1 MKNYKYTALM
11 LNGKKSRG
19 TITAN
24 DFNDARRKLK
34 EKKIRVLELKEHK
47 ESSLFAN
54 RKSSKKKLKSDTIS
68 HFCRQY
74 GIIISSGINSITGLE
89 SLARRSGNKILSEEI
104 MRLVNDIKSG
114 STLADSMLD
123 DKSKFPKL
131 LSAMVATGEATGTLE
146 EVLKSMATFYEREHR
161 ITQKIKNASTYPV
174 IVGIVSFAML
184 FIFTSFIMPQM
195 MESIVDV
202 GATMP
207 PLSKFIMNIGMFM
220 KTYWYIVLLVILIGI
235 LFIKK
240 YINTSVGRYN
250 KDVLVTKIPLL
261 NKGINAIVSM
271 RFSKA
276 LYLFVS
282 TGFPLLQGL
291 DYIKESLNNSIAE
304 KAVQEA
310 KEGVIRGETIADNLE
325 KSRYFDPVLIQM
337 LSIGEQT
344 GQLENIS
351 NQMSEFYE
359 HESEIYLNRMVS
371 MIEPIMIVMVGIMV
385 AFLVIG
391 VFLPMLSIYD
401 AI

>member
-1 MKNYKYTALM
+1 MKNYKYIALM
-11 LNGKKSRG
+11 LNGKKVKGVIS
-19 TITAN
+19 AN
-24 DFNDARRKLK
+24 DFNDARQKLR
-34 EKKIRVLELKEHK
+34 EKKLRVLELKEHT
-47 ESSLFAN
+47 EGTLFKK
-54 RKSSKKKLKSDTIS
+54 RESKKKIKSDTIS

-74 GIIISSGINSITGLE
+74 GIIIASGINSITGLE
-89 SLARRSGNKILSEEI
+89 SLAQRSGNKVLSEEI
-104 MRLVNDIKSG
+104 NRIVGDLKAG
-114 STLADSMLD
+114 ATLADSMLD

-146 EVLKSMATFYEREHR
+146 EVLKSMGSFYEREHR
-161 ITQKIKNASTYPV
+161 INQKIKNASTYPI
-174 IVGIVSFAML
+174 IVGIVSFLML
-184 FIFTSFIMPQM
+184 FIFTSFIMPSM
-195 MESIVDV
+195 MESIIEV
-202 GATMP
+202 GAEMP
-207 PLSKFIMNIGMFM
+207 PISQMIMKIGEFM
-220 KTYWYIVLLVILIGI
+220 KNYWYLVLLGIIGLG
-235 LFIKK
+235 LFIKQ
-240 YINTSVGRYN
+240 YIKTPIGRYN
-250 KDVLVTKIPLL
+250 KDVLVNKIPLL

-304 KAVQEA
+304 KAVQKA
-310 KEGVIRGETIADNLE
+310 KEGIIRGETLAENLDE
-325 KSRYFDPVLIQM
+325 AKYFDPVLIQM

-359 HESEIYLNRMVS
+359 HEADIYLNRMVS
-371 MIEPIMIVMVGIMV
+371 MIEPIMIILVGIMV

>member
-1 MKNYKYTALM
+1 MKNYKYSALM
-11 LNGKKSRG
+11 LNGKKVKGVIS
-19 TITAN
+19 AN
-24 DFNDARRKLK
+24 DFNDARQKLR
-34 EKKIRVLELKEHK
+34 EKKLRVLELKEHT
-47 ESSLFAN
+47 EGTLFKK
-54 RKSSKKKLKSDTIS
+54 RESKKKIKSDTIS

-74 GIIISSGINSITGLE
+74 GIIIASGINSITGLE
-89 SLARRSGNKILSEEI
+89 SLAQRSGNKVLSEEI
-104 MRLVNDIKSG
+104 NRIVGDLKAG
-114 STLADSMLD
+114 ATLADSMLD

-146 EVLKSMATFYEREHR
+146 EVLKSMGSFYEREHR
-161 ITQKIKNASTYPV
+161 INQKIKNASTYPI
-174 IVGIVSFAML
+174 IVGIVSFLML
-184 FIFTSFIMPQM
+184 FIFTSFIMPSM
-195 MESIVDV
+195 MESIIEV
-202 GATMP
+202 GAEMP
-207 PLSKFIMNIGMFM
+207 PISQMIMKIGEFM
-220 KTYWYIVLLVILIGI
+220 KNYWYLVLLGIIGLG
-235 LFIKK
+235 LFIKQ
-240 YINTSVGRYN
+240 YIKTPIGRYN
-250 KDVLVTKIPLL
+250 KDVLVNKIPLL

-304 KAVQEA
+304 KAVQKA
-310 KEGVIRGETIADNLE
+310 KEGIIRGETLAENLDE
-325 KSRYFDPVLIQM
+325 AKYFDPVLIQM

-359 HESEIYLNRMVS
+359 HEADIYLNRMVS
-371 MIEPIMIVMVGIMV
+371 MIEPIMIVLVGIMV

>member
-1 MKNYKYTALM
+1 MKNYKYSALM
-11 LNGKKSRG
+11 LNGKKIKGVIS
-19 TITAN
+19 AN
-24 DFNDARRKLK
+24 DFNDARQKLR
-34 EKKIRVLELKEHK
+34 EKKLRVLELKEHT
-47 ESSLFAN
+47 EGTLFKK
-54 RKSSKKKLKSDTIS
+54 RESKKKIKSDTIS

-74 GIIISSGINSITGLE
+74 GIIIASGINSITGLE
-89 SLARRSGNKILSEEI
+89 SLAQRSGNKVLSEEI
-104 MRLVNDIKSG
+104 NRIVGDLKAG
-114 STLADSMLD
+114 ATLADSMLD

-146 EVLKSMATFYEREHR
+146 EVLKSMGSFYEREHR
-161 ITQKIKNASTYPV
+161 INQKIKNASTYPI
-174 IVGIVSFAML
+174 IVGIVSFLML
-184 FIFTSFIMPQM
+184 FIFTSFIMPSM
-195 MESIVDV
+195 MESIIEV
-202 GATMP
+202 GAEMP
-207 PLSKFIMNIGMFM
+207 PISQMIMKIGEFM
-220 KTYWYIVLLVILIGI
+220 KNYWYLVLLGIIGLG
-235 LFIKK
+235 LFIRR
-240 YINTSVGRYN
+240 YIKTPIGRYN
-250 KDVLVTKIPLL
+250 KDVLVNKIPLL

-304 KAVQEA
+304 KAVQKA
-310 KEGVIRGETIADNLE
+310 KEGIIRGETLAENLDE
-325 KSRYFDPVLIQM
+325 AKYFDPVLIQM

-359 HESEIYLNRMVS
+359 HEADIYLNRMVS
-371 MIEPIMIVMVGIMV
+371 MIEPIMIVLVGIMV

>member
-1 MKNYKYTALM
+1 MKNYKYSALM
-11 LNGKKSRG
+11 LNGKKIKG
-19 TITAN
+19 VIAAN
-24 DFNDARRKLK
+24 DFNDARKRLR
-34 EKKIRVLELKEHK
+34 EKKVRVLELKEHTDGN
-47 ESSLFAN
+47 LFAK
-54 RKSSKKKLKSDTIS
+54 RDSKKKLKADTIS

-89 SLARRSGNKILSEEI
+89 SLAKKSGNKILSQEI
-104 MRLVNDIKSG
+104 TRIVNDIKSG
-114 STLADSMLD
+114 ATLSDSMLD
-123 DKSKFPKL
+123 EKSKFPKL

-146 EVLKSMATFYEREHR
+146 EVLKSMASFYEREHR
-161 ITQKIKNASTYPV
+161 ITQKIKNASTYPI
-174 IVGIVSFAML
+174 IVGIVSFIML
-184 FIFTSFIMPQM
+184 FVFTSFIMPNM
-195 MESIVDV
+195 MESILEV
-202 GATMP
+202 GAQMP
-207 PLSKFIMNIGMFM
+207 PISQMIMNIGMFM
-220 KTYWYIVLLVILIGI
+220 KNYWYLVLLVIIGLII
-235 LFIKK
+235 LIKQ
-240 YINTSVGRYN
+240 YIKTPVGRHN
-250 KDVLVTKIPLL
+250 KDVLINKIPLL

-291 DYIKESLNNSIAE
+291 DYIRESLNNSIAE
-304 KAVQEA
+304 KAVQKA
-310 KEGVIRGETIADNLE
+310 KEGIIRGETLADNLDQ
-325 KSRYFDPVLIQM
+325 SRYFDPILIQM

-359 HESEIYLNRMVS
+359 HEADIYLNRMVS
-371 MIEPIMIVMVGIMV
+371 MIEPIMIVLVGIMV

>member
-1 MKNYKYTALM
+1 MKNYKYIALM
-11 LNGKKSRG
+11 LNGKKVKGVIS
-19 TITAN
+19 AN
-24 DFNDARRKLK
+24 DFNDARQKLR
-34 EKKIRVLELKEHK
+34 EKKLRVLELKEHT
-47 ESSLFAN
+47 EGTLFKK
-54 RKSSKKKLKSDTIS
+54 RESKKKIKSDTIS

-74 GIIISSGINSITGLE
+74 GIIIASGINSITGLE
-89 SLARRSGNKILSEEI
+89 SLAQRSGNKVLSEEI
-104 MRLVNDIKSG
+104 NRIVGDLKAG
-114 STLADSMLD
+114 ATLADSMLD

-146 EVLKSMATFYEREHR
+146 EVLKSMGSFYEREHR
-161 ITQKIKNASTYPV
+161 INQKIKNASTYPI
-174 IVGIVSFAML
+174 IVGIVSFLML
-184 FIFTSFIMPQM
+184 FIFTSFIMPSM
-195 MESIVDV
+195 MESIIEV
-202 GATMP
+202 GAEMP
-207 PLSKFIMNIGMFM
+207 PISQMIMKIGEFM
-220 KTYWYIVLLVILIGI
+220 KNYWYLVLLGIIGLG
-235 LFIKK
+235 LFIKQ
-240 YINTSVGRYN
+240 YIKTPIGRYN
-250 KDVLVTKIPLL
+250 KDVLVNKIPLL

-304 KAVQEA
+304 KAVQKA
-310 KEGVIRGETIADNLE
+310 KEGIIRGETLAENLDE
-325 KSRYFDPVLIQM
+325 AKYFDPVLIQM

-359 HESEIYLNRMVS
+359 QEADIYLNRMVS
-371 MIEPIMIVMVGIMV
+371 MIEPIMIVLVGIMA

>member
-1 MKNYKYTALM
+1 MKSYKYSALM
-11 LNGKKSRG
+11 LNGKKIKG
-19 TITAN
+19 VITAN
-24 DFNDARRKLK
+24 DFNDARKQLR
-34 EKKIRVLELKEHK
+34 EKKVRVLELKEHR
-47 ESSLFAN
+47 ERNLFT
-54 RKSSKKKLKSDTIS
+54 KKDSKKRLKADTIS

-89 SLARRSGNKILSEEI
+89 SLAQRSGNKVLSQEI
-104 MRLVNDIKSG
+104 TRIVNDIKSG
-114 STLADSMLD
+114 STLSDSMLD
-123 DKSKFPKL
+123 EKSKFPKL

-146 EVLKSMATFYEREHR
+146 EVLKSMASFYEREHR
-161 ITQKIKNASTYPV
+161 ITQKIKNASMYPI
-174 IVGIVSFAML
+174 IVGIVSFIML
-184 FIFTSFIMPQM
+184 FVFTSFIMPNM
-195 MESIVDV
+195 MESILEV
-202 GATMP
+202 GAEMP
-207 PLSKFIMNIGMFM
+207 PISKMIMNIGMFM
-220 KTYWYIVLLVILIGI
+220 KNYWYLVLLVIIGLA
-235 LFIKK
+235 LFIKQ
-240 YINTSVGRYN
+240 YIKTPVGRHN
-250 KDVLVTKIPLL
+250 KDILINKIPLL

-291 DYIKESLNNSIAE
+291 DYIRESLNNSIAE
-304 KAVQEA
+304 KAVQKA
-310 KEGVIRGETIADNLE
+310 KEGIIRGETLADNLDE
-325 KSRYFDPVLIQM
+325 SKYFDPILIQM

-359 HESEIYLNRMVS
+359 HEADIYLNRMVS
-371 MIEPIMIVMVGIMV
+371 MIEPIMIVLVGIMV

>member
-1 MKNYKYTALM
+1 MKNYKYIALM
-11 LNGKKSRG
+11 LNGKKIKG
-19 TITAN
+19 VINAN
-24 DFNDARRKLK
+24 DFNDARQKLR
-34 EKKIRVLELKEHK
+34 EKKLRVLELKEHT
-47 ESSLFAN
+47 EGTLFKK
-54 RKSSKKKLKSDTIS
+54 RESKKKIKADTIS

-74 GIIISSGINSITGLE
+74 GIIIASGINSITGLE
-89 SLARRSGNKILSEEI
+89 SLAQRSGNKVLSEEI
-104 MRLVNDIKSG
+104 NRIVGDLKAG
-114 STLADSMLD
+114 ATLADSMLD

-146 EVLKSMATFYEREHR
+146 EVLKSMGSFYEREHR
-161 ITQKIKNASTYPV
+161 INQKIKNASTYPI
-174 IVGIVSFAML
+174 IVGIVSFLML
-184 FIFTSFIMPQM
+184 FIFTSFIMPSM
-195 MESIVDV
+195 MESIIEV
-202 GATMP
+202 GAEMP
-207 PLSKFIMNIGMFM
+207 PISQMIMKIGEFM
-220 KTYWYIVLLVILIGI
+220 KNYWYLVLLGIIGLG
-235 LFIKK
+235 LFIKQ
-240 YINTSVGRYN
+240 YIKTPIGRYN
-250 KDVLVTKIPLL
+250 KDVLVNKIPLL

-304 KAVQEA
+304 KAVQKA
-310 KEGVIRGETIADNLE
+310 KEGIIRGETLAENLDE
-325 KSRYFDPVLIQM
+325 AKYFDPVLIQM

-359 HESEIYLNRMVS
+359 HEADIYLNRMVS
-371 MIEPIMIVMVGIMV
+371 MIEPIMIVLVGIMA

>member
-1 MKNYKYTALM
+1 MKNYKYSALM
-11 LNGKKSRG
+11 LNGKKVKGVIS
-19 TITAN
+19 AN
-24 DFNDARRKLK
+24 DFNDARQKLR
-34 EKKIRVLELKEHK
+34 EKKLRVLELKEHT
-47 ESSLFAN
+47 EGTLFKK
-54 RKSSKKKLKSDTIS
+54 RESKKKIKSDTIS

-74 GIIISSGINSITGLE
+74 GIIIASGINSITGLE
-89 SLARRSGNKILSEEI
+89 SLAQRSGNKVLSEEI
-104 MRLVNDIKSG
+104 NRIVSDLKAG
-114 STLADSMLD
+114 ATLADSMLD

-146 EVLKSMATFYEREHR
+146 EVLKSMGSFYEREHR
-161 ITQKIKNASTYPV
+161 INQKIKNASTYPI
-174 IVGIVSFAML
+174 IVGIVSFLML
-184 FIFTSFIMPQM
+184 FIFTSFIMPSM
-195 MESIVDV
+195 MESIIEV
-202 GATMP
+202 GAEMP
-207 PLSKFIMNIGMFM
+207 PISQMIMKIGEFM
-220 KTYWYIVLLVILIGI
+220 KNYWYLVLLGIIGLG
-235 LFIKK
+235 LFIRR
-240 YINTSVGRYN
+240 YIKTPIGRHN
-250 KDVLVTKIPLL
+250 KDVLVNKIPLL

-304 KAVQEA
+304 KAVQKA
-310 KEGVIRGETIADNLE
+310 KEGIIRGETLAENLDE
-325 KSRYFDPVLIQM
+325 AKYFDPVLIQM

-359 HESEIYLNRMVS
+359 HEADIYLNRMVS
-371 MIEPIMIVMVGIMV
+371 MIEPIMIILVGIMA

>member
-1 MKNYKYTALM
+1 MKSYKYSALM
-11 LNGKKSRG
+11 LNGKKIKG
-19 TITAN
+19 VITAN
-24 DFNDARRKLK
+24 DFNDARKQLR
-34 EKKIRVLELKEHK
+34 EKKVRVLELKEHT
-47 ESSLFAN
+47 ERNLFT
-54 RKSSKKKLKSDTIS
+54 KKDSKKRLKADTIS

-89 SLARRSGNKILSEEI
+89 SLAQRSGNKVLSQEI
-104 MRLVNDIKSG
+104 TRIVNDIKSG
-114 STLADSMLD
+114 STLSDSMLD
-123 DKSKFPKL
+123 EKSKFPKL

-146 EVLKSMATFYEREHR
+146 EVLKSMASFYEREHR
-161 ITQKIKNASTYPV
+161 ITQKIKNASMYPI
-174 IVGIVSFAML
+174 IVGIVSFIML
-184 FIFTSFIMPQM
+184 FVFTSFIMPNM
-195 MESIVDV
+195 MQSILEV
-202 GATMP
+202 GAEMP
-207 PLSKFIMNIGMFM
+207 PISKMIMNRGMFM
-220 KTYWYIVLLVILIGI
+220 KNYWYLVLLVIIGLV
-235 LFIKK
+235 LFIKQ
-240 YINTSVGRYN
+240 YIKTPVGRHN
-250 KDVLVTKIPLL
+250 KDILINKIPLL

-291 DYIKESLNNSIAE
+291 DYIRESLNNSIAE
-304 KAVQEA
+304 KAVQKA
-310 KEGVIRGETIADNLE
+310 KEGIIRGETLADNLE
-325 KSRYFDPVLIQM
+325 ESKYFDPILIQM

-359 HESEIYLNRMVS
+359 HEADIYLNRMVS
-371 MIEPIMIVMVGIMV
+371 MIEPIMIVLVGIMV

>member
-1 MKNYKYTALM
+1 MKNYKYSALM
-11 LNGKKSRG
+11 LNGKKIKG
-19 TITAN
+19 VINAN
-24 DFNDARRKLK
+24 DFNDARQKLR
-34 EKKIRVLELKEHK
+34 EKKLRVLELKEHT
-47 ESSLFAN
+47 EGTLFKK
-54 RKSSKKKLKSDTIS
+54 RESKKKIKSDTIS

-74 GIIISSGINSITGLE
+74 GIIIASGINSITGLE
-89 SLARRSGNKILSEEI
+89 SLAQRSGNKVLSEEI
-104 MRLVNDIKSG
+104 NRIVSDLKAG
-114 STLADSMLD
+114 ATLADSMLD

-146 EVLKSMATFYEREHR
+146 EVLKSMGSFYEREHR
-161 ITQKIKNASTYPV
+161 INQKIRNASTYP
-174 IVGIVSFAML
+174 IIIGIVSFLML
-184 FIFTSFIMPQM
+184 FIFTSFIMPNM
-195 MESIVDV
+195 MESIIEV
-202 GATMP
+202 GAEMP
-207 PLSKFIMNIGMFM
+207 PISQMIMKIGEFM
-220 KTYWYIVLLVILIGI
+220 KNYWYLVLLGIIGLG
-235 LFIKK
+235 LFIKQ
-240 YINTSVGRYN
+240 YIKTPIGRYN
-250 KDVLVTKIPLL
+250 KDVLVNKIPLL

-304 KAVQEA
+304 KAVQKA
-310 KEGVIRGETIADNLE
+310 KEGIIRGETLAENLDE
-325 KSRYFDPVLIQM
+325 AKYFDPVLIQM

-359 HESEIYLNRMVS
+359 HEADIYLNRMVS
-371 MIEPIMIVMVGIMV
+371 MIEPIMIILVGIIA

>member
-1 MKNYKYTALM
+1 MKSYKYSALM
-11 LNGKKSRG
+11 LNGKKIKG
-19 TITAN
+19 VITAN
-24 DFNDARRKLK
+24 DFNDARKQLR
-34 EKKIRVLELKEHK
+34 EKKVRVLELKEHT
-47 ESSLFAN
+47 ERNLFT
-54 RKSSKKKLKSDTIS
+54 KKDSKKRLKADTIS

-89 SLARRSGNKILSEEI
+89 SLAQRSGNKVLSQEI
-104 MRLVNDIKSG
+104 TRIVNDIKSG
-114 STLADSMLD
+114 STLSDSMLD
-123 DKSKFPKL
+123 EKSKFPKL

-146 EVLKSMATFYEREHR
+146 EVLKSMASFYEREHR
-161 ITQKIKNASTYPV
+161 ITQKIKNASMYPI
-174 IVGIVSFAML
+174 IVGIVSFIML
-184 FIFTSFIMPQM
+184 FVFTSFIMPNM
-195 MESIVDV
+195 MQSILEV
-202 GATMP
+202 GAEMP
-207 PLSKFIMNIGMFM
+207 PISKMIMNIGMFM
-220 KTYWYIVLLVILIGI
+220 KNYWYLVLLVIIGLV
-235 LFIKK
+235 LFIKQ
-240 YINTSVGRYN
+240 YIKTPVGRHN
-250 KDVLVTKIPLL
+250 KDILINKIPLL

-291 DYIKESLNNSIAE
+291 DYIRESLNNSIAE
-304 KAVQEA
+304 KAVQKA
-310 KEGVIRGETIADNLE
+310 KEGIIRGETLADNLE
-325 KSRYFDPVLIQM
+325 ESKYFDPILIQM

-359 HESEIYLNRMVS
+359 NEADIYLNRMVS
-371 MIEPIMIVMVGIMV
+371 MIEPIMRVLVGIMV

>member
-1 MKNYKYTALM
+1 MKNYKYSALM
-11 LNGKKSRG
+11 LTCKKVKG
-19 TITAN
+19 VIIAN
-24 DFNDARRKLK
+24 DFKDARQKLR
-34 EKKIRVLELKEHK
+34 EKKLRVLELKEHT
-47 ESSLFAN
+47 EGTLFKK
-54 RKSSKKKLKSDTIS
+54 RESKKKIKSDTIS

-74 GIIISSGINSITGLE
+74 GIIIASGINSITGLE
-89 SLARRSGNKILSEEI
+89 SLAQRSGNKVLSEEI
-104 MRLVNDIKSG
+104 NRIVGDLKAG
-114 STLADSMLD
+114 ATLADSMLD

-146 EVLKSMATFYEREHR
+146 EVLKSMGSFYEREHR
-161 ITQKIKNASTYPV
+161 INQKIKNASTYPI
-174 IVGIVSFAML
+174 IVGIVSFLML
-184 FIFTSFIMPQM
+184 FIFTSFIMPSM
-195 MESIVDV
+195 MESIIEV
-202 GATMP
+202 GAEMP
-207 PLSKFIMNIGMFM
+207 PISQMIMKIGEFM
-220 KTYWYIVLLVILIGI
+220 KNYWYLVLLGIIGLG
-235 LFIKK
+235 LFIKQ
-240 YINTSVGRYN
+240 YIKTPIGRYN
-250 KDVLVTKIPLL
+250 KDVLVNKIPLL

-304 KAVQEA
+304 KAVQKA
-310 KEGVIRGETIADNLE
+310 KEGIIRGETLAENLDE
-325 KSRYFDPVLIQM
+325 AKYFDPVLIQM

-359 HESEIYLNRMVS
+359 HEADIYLNRMVS
-371 MIEPIMIVMVGIMV
+371 MIEPIMIILVGIIA

>member
-1 MKNYKYTALM
+1 MKNYKYSALM
-11 LNGKKSRG
+11 LNGKKIKG
-19 TITAN
+19 VIAAN
-24 DFNDARRKLK
+24 DFNDARKRLR
-34 EKKIRVLELKEHK
+34 EKKVRVLELKEHT
-47 ESSLFAN
+47 EGNLFAK
-54 RKSSKKKLKSDTIS
+54 RDSKKKLKADTIS

-89 SLARRSGNKILSEEI
+89 SLAKKSGNKILSQEI
-104 MRLVNDIKSG
+104 TRIVNDIKSG
-114 STLADSMLD
+114 ATLSDSMLD
-123 DKSKFPKL
+123 EKSKFPKL

-146 EVLKSMATFYEREHR
+146 EVLKSMASFYEREHR
-161 ITQKIKNASTYPV
+161 ITQKIKNASTYPI
-174 IVGIVSFAML
+174 IVGIVSFIML
-184 FIFTSFIMPQM
+184 FVFTSFIMPNM
-195 MESIVDV
+195 MESILEV
-202 GATMP
+202 GAQMP
-207 PLSKFIMNIGMFM
+207 PISQMIMNIGMFM
-220 KTYWYIVLLVILIGI
+220 KNYWYLVLLAIIGMT
-235 LFIKK
+235 LFIKQ
-240 YINTSVGRYN
+240 YIKTPIGRHN
-250 KDVLVTKIPLL
+250 KDILINKIPLL

-291 DYIKESLNNSIAE
+291 DYIRESLNNSIAE
-304 KAVQEA
+304 KSVQKA
-310 KEGVIRGETIADNLE
+310 KEGIIRGETLADNLE
-325 KSRYFDPVLIQM
+325 QSRYFDPILIQM

-359 HESEIYLNRMVS
+359 HEADIYLNRMVS
-371 MIEPIMIVMVGIMV
+371 MIEPIMIVLVGIMV

>member
-1 MKNYKYTALM
+1 MKNYKYSALM
-11 LNGKKSRG
+11 LNGKKVKGVIS
-19 TITAN
+19 AN
-24 DFNDARRKLK
+24 DFNDARQKLR
-34 EKKIRVLELKEHK
+34 EKKLRVLELKEHT
-47 ESSLFAN
+47 EATLFKK
-54 RKSSKKKLKSDTIS
+54 RESKKKIKSDTIS

-74 GIIISSGINSITGLE
+74 GIIIASGINSITGLE
-89 SLARRSGNKILSEEI
+89 SLAQRSGNKVLSEEI
-104 MRLVNDIKSG
+104 NRIVSDLKAG
-114 STLADSMLD
+114 ATLADSMLD

-146 EVLKSMATFYEREHR
+146 EVLKSMGSFYEREHR
-161 ITQKIKNASTYPV
+161 INQKIKNASTYPI
-174 IVGIVSFAML
+174 IVGIVSFLML
-184 FIFTSFIMPQM
+184 FIFTSFIMPSM
-195 MESIVDV
+195 MESIIEV
-202 GATMP
+202 GAEMP
-207 PLSKFIMNIGMFM
+207 PISQMIMKIGEFM
-220 KTYWYIVLLVILIGI
+220 KNYWYLVLLGIIVLG
-235 LFIKK
+235 LFIRR
-240 YINTSVGRYN
+240 YIKTPIGRYN
-250 KDVLVTKIPLL
+250 KDVLVNKIPLL

-291 DYIKESLNNSIAE
+291 DYIRESLNNSIAE
-304 KAVQEA
+304 KAVQKA
-310 KEGVIRGETIADNLE
+310 KEGIIRGETLAENLDE
-325 KSRYFDPVLIQM
+325 AKYFDPVLIQM

-359 HESEIYLNRMVS
+359 HEADIYLNRMVS
-371 MIEPIMIVMVGIMV
+371 MIEPIMIVLVGIMV

>member
-1 MKNYKYTALM
+1 MKNYKYSALM
-11 LNGKKSRG
+11 LNGKKIKG
-19 TITAN
+19 VIAAN
-24 DFNDARRKLK
+24 DFNDARKRLR
-34 EKKIRVLELKEHK
+34 EKKVRVLELKEHTDGN
-47 ESSLFAN
+47 LFAK
-54 RKSSKKKLKSDTIS
+54 RDSKKKLKADTIS

-89 SLARRSGNKILSEEI
+89 SLAKKSGNKILSQEI
-104 MRLVNDIKSG
+104 TRIVNDIKSG
-114 STLADSMLD
+114 ATLSDSMLD
-123 DKSKFPKL
+123 EKSKFPKL

-146 EVLKSMATFYEREHR
+146 EVLKSMASFYEREHR
-161 ITQKIKNASTYPV
+161 ITQKIKNASTYPI
-174 IVGIVSFAML
+174 IVGIVSFIML
-184 FIFTSFIMPQM
+184 FIFTSFIMPNM
-195 MESIVDV
+195 MESILEV
-202 GATMP
+202 GAQMP
-207 PLSKFIMNIGMFM
+207 PISQMIMNIGMFM
-220 KTYWYIVLLVILIGI
+220 KNYWYLVLLVIIGLA
-235 LFIKK
+235 LFIKQ
-240 YINTSVGRYN
+240 YIKTPVGRHN
-250 KDVLVTKIPLL
+250 KDVLINKIPLL

-291 DYIKESLNNSIAE
+291 DYIRESLNNSIAE
-304 KAVQEA
+304 KSVQKA
-310 KEGVIRGETIADNLE
+310 KEGIIRGETLADNLE
-325 KSRYFDPVLIQM
+325 QSRYFDPILIQM

-359 HESEIYLNRMVS
+359 HEADIYLNRMVS
-371 MIEPIMIVMVGIMV
+371 MIEPIMIVLVGIMV

>member
-1 MKNYKYTALM
+1 MKNYKYSALM
-11 LNGKKSRG
+11 LNGKKIKG
-19 TITAN
+19 VIAAN
-24 DFNDARRKLK
+24 DFNDARKRLR
-34 EKKIRVLELKEHK
+34 EKKVRVLELKEHT
-47 ESSLFAN
+47 EGNLFAK
-54 RKSSKKKLKSDTIS
+54 RDSKKKLKADTIS

-89 SLARRSGNKILSEEI
+89 SLAKKSGNKILSQEI
-104 MRLVNDIKSG
+104 TRIVNDIKSG
-114 STLADSMLD
+114 ATLSDSMLD
-123 DKSKFPKL
+123 EKSKFPKL

-146 EVLKSMATFYEREHR
+146 EVLKSMASFYEREHR
-161 ITQKIKNASTYPV
+161 ITQKIKNASTYPI
-174 IVGIVSFAML
+174 IVGIVSFIML
-184 FIFTSFIMPQM
+184 FVFTSFIMPNM
-195 MESIVDV
+195 MESILEV
-202 GATMP
+202 GAQMP
-207 PLSKFIMNIGMFM
+207 PISQMIMNIGMFM
-220 KTYWYIVLLVILIGI
+220 KNYWYLVLLIIIGLA
-235 LFIKK
+235 LFIKQ
-240 YINTSVGRYN
+240 YIKTPVGRHN
-250 KDVLVTKIPLL
+250 KDVLINKIPLL

-291 DYIKESLNNSIAE
+291 DYIRESLNNSIAE
-304 KAVQEA
+304 KAVQKA
-310 KEGVIRGETIADNLE
+310 KEGIIRGETLADNLE
-325 KSRYFDPVLIQM
+325 QSRYFDPILIQM

-359 HESEIYLNRMVS
+359 HEADIYLNRMVS
-371 MIEPIMIVMVGIMV
+371 MIEPIMIVLVGIMV

>member
-1 MKNYKYTALM
+1 MKNYKYSALM
-11 LNGKKSRG
+11 LNGKKVKGVIS
-19 TITAN
+19 AN
-24 DFNDARRKLK
+24 DFNDARQKLR
-34 EKKIRVLELKEHK
+34 EKKLRVLELKEHT
-47 ESSLFAN
+47 EGTLFKK
-54 RKSSKKKLKSDTIS
+54 RESKKKIKSDTIS

-74 GIIISSGINSITGLE
+74 GIIIASGINSILE
-89 SLARRSGNKILSEEI
+89 SLAQRSGNKVLSEEI
-104 MRLVNDIKSG
+104 NRIVSDLKAG
-114 STLADSMLD
+114 ATLADSMLD

-146 EVLKSMATFYEREHR
+146 EVLKSMGSFYEREHR
-161 ITQKIKNASTYPV
+161 INQKIRNASTYP
-174 IVGIVSFAML
+174 IIIGIVSFLML
-184 FIFTSFIMPQM
+184 FIFTSFIMPNM
-195 MESIVDV
+195 MESIIEI
-202 GATMP
+202 GAEMP
-207 PLSKFIMNIGMFM
+207 PISKMIMKIGEFM
-220 KTYWYIVLLVILIGI
+220 KSYWYLVLLCIIALG
-235 LFIKK
+235 LFIRR
-240 YINTSVGRYN
+240 YIKTPIGRYN
-250 KDVLVTKIPLL
+250 KDVLVNKIPLL

-304 KAVQEA
+304 KAVQKA
-310 KEGVIRGETIADNLE
+310 KEGIIRGETLAENLDE
-325 KSRYFDPVLIQM
+325 AKYFDPVLIQM

-359 HESEIYLNRMVS
+359 HEADIYLNRMVS
-371 MIEPIMIVMVGIMV
+371 MIEPIMIILVGIMA

>member
-1 MKNYKYTALM
+1 MKSYKYSGLM
-11 LNGKKSRG
+11 LNGKKIKG
-19 TITAN
+19 VITAN
-24 DFNDARRKLK
+24 DFNDARKQLR
-34 EKKIRVLELKEHK
+34 EKNVRVLELKEHT
-47 ESSLFAN
+47 EINLFT
-54 RKSSKKKLKSDTIS
+54 KKDSKKRLKADTIS

-89 SLARRSGNKILSEEI
+89 SLAQRSGNKVLSQEI
-104 MRLVNDIKSG
+104 TRIVNDIKSG
-114 STLADSMLD
+114 STLSDSMLD
-123 DKSKFPKL
+123 EKSKFPKL

-146 EVLKSMATFYEREHR
+146 EVLKSMASFYEREHR
-161 ITQKIKNASTYPV
+161 ITQKIKNASMYPI
-174 IVGIVSFAML
+174 IVGIVSFIML
-184 FIFTSFIMPQM
+184 FIFTSFIMPNM
-195 MESIVDV
+195 MESILEV
-202 GATMP
+202 GAEMP
-207 PLSKFIMNIGMFM
+207 PISKMIMNIGMFM
-220 KTYWYIVLLVILIGI
+220 KNYWYLVLLVIIGLA
-235 LFIKK
+235 LFIKQ
-240 YINTSVGRYN
+240 YIKTPVGRHN
-250 KDVLVTKIPLL
+250 KDILINKIPLL

-291 DYIKESLNNSIAE
+291 DYIRESLNNSIAE
-304 KAVQEA
+304 KAVQKA
-310 KEGVIRGETIADNLE
+310 KEGIIRGETLADNLE
-325 KSRYFDPVLIQM
+325 ESRYFDPILIQM

-359 HESEIYLNRMVS
+359 HEADIYLNRMVS
-371 MIEPIMIVMVGIMV
+371 MIEPIMIVLVGIMV

>member
-1 MKNYKYTALM
+1 MKNYKYIALM
-11 LNGKKSRG
+11 LNGKKIKG
-19 TITAN
+19 VINAN
-24 DFNDARRKLK
+24 DFNDARQKLR
-34 EKKIRVLELKEHK
+34 EKKLRVLELKEHS
-47 ESSLFAN
+47 EGTLFKK
-54 RKSSKKKLKSDTIS
+54 RESKKKIKSDTIS

-74 GIIISSGINSITGLE
+74 GIIIASGINSITGLE
-89 SLARRSGNKILSEEI
+89 SLAQRSGNKVLSEEI
-104 MRLVNDIKSG
+104 NRIVGDLKAG
-114 STLADSMLD
+114 ATLADSMLD

-146 EVLKSMATFYEREHR
+146 EVLKSMGSFYEREHR
-161 ITQKIKNASTYPV
+161 INQKIKNASTYPI
-174 IVGIVSFAML
+174 IVGIVSFLML
-184 FIFTSFIMPQM
+184 FIFTSFIMPSM
-195 MESIVDV
+195 MESIIEV
-202 GATMP
+202 GAEMP
-207 PLSKFIMNIGMFM
+207 PISQMIMKIGEFM
-220 KTYWYIVLLVILIGI
+220 KNYWYLVLLGIIGLG
-235 LFIKK
+235 LFIKQ
-240 YINTSVGRYN
+240 YIKTPIGRYN
-250 KDVLVTKIPLL
+250 KDVLVNKIPLL

-304 KAVQEA
+304 KAVQKA
-310 KEGVIRGETIADNLE
+310 KEGIIRGETLAENLDE
-325 KSRYFDPVLIQM
+325 AKYFDPVLIQM

-359 HESEIYLNRMVS
+359 HEADIYLNRMVS
-371 MIEPIMIVMVGIMV
+371 MIEPIMIILVGIIA

>member
-1 MKNYKYTALM
+1 MKNYKYIALM
-11 LNGKKSRG
+11 LNGKKVKGVIS
-19 TITAN
+19 AN
-24 DFNDARRKLK
+24 DFNDARQKLR
-34 EKKIRVLELKEHK
+34 EKKLRVLELKEHT
-47 ESSLFAN
+47 EGTLFKK
-54 RKSSKKKLKSDTIS
+54 RESKKKIKSDTIS

-74 GIIISSGINSITGLE
+74 GIIIASGINSITGLE
-89 SLARRSGNKILSEEI
+89 SLAQRSGNKVLSEEI
-104 MRLVNDIKSG
+104 NRIVGDLKAG
-114 STLADSMLD
+114 ATLADSMLD

-146 EVLKSMATFYEREHR
+146 EVLKSMGSFYEREHR
-161 ITQKIKNASTYPV
+161 INQKIKNASTYPI
-174 IVGIVSFAML
+174 IVGIVSFLML
-184 FIFTSFIMPQM
+184 FIFTSFIMPSM
-195 MESIVDV
+195 MESIIEV
-202 GATMP
+202 GAEMP
-207 PLSKFIMNIGMFM
+207 PISQMIMKIGEFM
-220 KTYWYIVLLVILIGI
+220 KNYWYLVLLGIIGLG
-235 LFIKK
+235 LFIKQ
-240 YINTSVGRYN
+240 YIKTPIGRYN
-250 KDVLVTKIPLL
+250 KDVLVNKIPLL

-304 KAVQEA
+304 KAVQKA
-310 KEGVIRGETIADNLE
+310 KEGIIRGETLAENLDE
-325 KSRYFDPVLIQM
+325 AKYFDPVLIQM

-359 HESEIYLNRMVS
+359 HEADIYLNRMVS
-371 MIEPIMIVMVGIMV
+371 MIEPIMIVLVGIMV

>member
-1 MKNYKYTALM
+1 MKNYKYKAIM
-11 LNGKKSRG
+11 LNGKKING
-19 TITAN
+19 VITAN
-24 DFNDARRKLK
+24 DFNDARKKLK
-34 EKKIRVLELKEHK
+34 EKKLRILDIKEHT
-47 ESSLFAN
+47 SGSLFKKKDSN
-54 RKSSKKKLKSDTIS
+54 KKLKSDTIS

-74 GIIISSGINSITGLE
+74 GIIIASGINSITGLE
-89 SLARRSGNKILSEEI
+89 SLAKRSRNKLLSEEI
-104 MRLVNDIKSG
+104 ARMINDIKAG
-114 STLADSMLD
+114 STIADSMLD

-131 LSAMVATGEATGTLE
+131 LSAMVATGEETGTLE
-146 EVLKSMATFYEREHR
+146 EVLKSMATFYEREYR
-161 ITQKIKNASTYPV
+161 IAQKIKNASTYPV
-174 IVGIVSFAML
+174 IVGILSFVML

-195 MESIVDV
+195 MESVIEV
-202 GATMP
+202 GAQMP
-207 PLSKFIMNIGMFM
+207 PISKFIMKFGKFM
-220 KTYWYIVLLVILIGI
+220 KSYWYLVLISVFLIIILIKQY
-235 LFIKK
+235 IKTP
-240 YINTSVGRYN
+240 IGRYN
-250 KDVLVTKIPLL
+250 KDVLISKIPLL
-261 NKGINAIVSM
+261 GKGINAIVSM

-304 KAVQEA
+304 KSLQDA

-325 KSRYFDPVLIQM
+325 KIGYFDPVLIQM

-344 GQLENIS
+344 GQLEDIS

-371 MIEPIMIVMVGIMV
+371 MIEPIMIILVGIMV
-385 AFLVIG
+385 AILVIG

>member
-1 MKNYKYTALM
+1 MKNYKYSALM
-11 LNGKKSRG
+11 LNGKKVKGVIS
-19 TITAN
+19 AN
-24 DFNDARRKLK
+24 DFNDARQKLR
-34 EKKIRVLELKEHK
+34 EKKLRVLELKEHT
-47 ESSLFAN
+47 EGTLFKK
-54 RKSSKKKLKSDTIS
+54 RESKKKIKSDTIS

-74 GIIISSGINSITGLE
+74 GIIIASGINSITGLE
-89 SLARRSGNKILSEEI
+89 SLAQRSGNKVLSEEI
-104 MRLVNDIKSG
+104 NRIVSDLKAG
-114 STLADSMLD
+114 ATLADSMLD

-146 EVLKSMATFYEREHR
+146 EVLKSMGSFYEREHR
-161 ITQKIKNASTYPV
+161 INQKIKNASTYP
-174 IVGIVSFAML
+174 IIIGIVSFLML
-184 FIFTSFIMPQM
+184 FIFTSFIMPSM
-195 MESIVDV
+195 MESIIEV
-202 GATMP
+202 GAEMP
-207 PLSKFIMNIGMFM
+207 PISQMIMKIGEFM
-220 KTYWYIVLLVILIGI
+220 KNYWYLVLLGIIGLG
-235 LFIKK
+235 LFIRR
-240 YINTSVGRYN
+240 YIKTPIGRYN
-250 KDVLVTKIPLL
+250 KDVLVNKIPLL

-304 KAVQEA
+304 KAVQKA
-310 KEGVIRGETIADNLE
+310 KEGIIRGETLAENLDE
-325 KSRYFDPVLIQM
+325 AKYFDPVLIQM

-359 HESEIYLNRMVS
+359 HEADIYLNRMVS
-371 MIEPIMIVMVGIMV
+371 MIEPIMIVLVGIMV

>member
-1 MKNYKYTALM
+1 MKNYKYSALM
-11 LNGKKSRG
+11 LNGKKVKGVIS
-19 TITAN
+19 AN
-24 DFNDARRKLK
+24 DFNDARQKLR
-34 EKKIRVLELKEHK
+34 EKKLRVLELKEHT
-47 ESSLFAN
+47 ELTLFKK
-54 RKSSKKKLKSDTIS
+54 RDSKKKLKADIIS

-74 GIIISSGINSITGLE
+74 GIIIASGINSITGLE
-89 SLARRSGNKILSEEI
+89 SLAQKSGNKILSEEI
-104 MRLVNDIKSG
+104 NRIVSDLKAG
-114 STLADSMLD
+114 ATLADSMLD

-146 EVLKSMATFYEREHR
+146 EVLKSMGAFYEREHR
-161 ITQKIKNASTYPV
+161 INQKIKNASTYPI
-174 IVGIVSFAML
+174 IVGIVSFVML
-184 FIFTSFIMPQM
+184 FVFTSFIMPSM
-195 MESIVDV
+195 MESIIEV
-202 GATMP
+202 GAEIP
-207 PLSKFIMNIGMFM
+207 PISQMIMKLGTFM
-220 KTYWYIVLLVILIGI
+220 KNYWYLVLLCIIVLA
-235 LFIKK
+235 LFIKR
-240 YINTSVGRYN
+240 YIKTPIGRHN
-250 KDVLVTKIPLL
+250 KDVLINKIPLL

-304 KAVQEA
+304 KAIQKA
-310 KEGVIRGETIADNLE
+310 KEGIIRGETLADNLDE
-325 KSRYFDPVLIQM
+325 AKYFDPVLIQM

-359 HESEIYLNRMVS
+359 HEADIYLNRMVS
-371 MIEPIMIVMVGIMV
+371 MIEPIMIVLVGIMV

>member
-1 MKNYKYTALM
+1 MKNYKYIAIM
-11 LNGKKSRG
+11 VNGKKTKG
-19 TITAN
+19 VITAN
-24 DFNDARRKLK
+24 DFNDARRKLR
-34 EKKIRVLELKEHK
+34 EKKLRVLDIKEHTDGN
-47 ESSLFAN
+47 LFSNKFSKN
-54 RKSSKKKLKSDTIS
+54 RLKSDTIS

-74 GIIISSGINSITGLE
+74 GIILASGINSITGLE
-89 SLARRSGNKILSEEI
+89 SLAKRSGNKLLSKEI
-104 MRLVNDIKSG
+104 IKIVNDLKSG
-114 STLADSMLD
+114 STLADSMLNE
-123 DKSKFPKL
+123 KSKFPKL
-131 LSAMVATGEATGTLE
+131 LGAMVATGEATGTLE
-146 EVLKSMATFYEREHR
+146 EVFKSMGTFYEREHR
-161 ITQKIKNASTYPV
+161 INQKMKNASMYPL
-174 IVGIVSFAML
+174 IIGTTSFIML
-184 FIFTSFIMPQM
+184 FIFSSFVMPKM
-195 MESIVDV
+195 MESIIQV

-207 PLSKFIMNIGMFM
+207 PISKAIMVVGYFM
-220 KTYWYIVLLVILIGI
+220 KNYWYLVLLFIVGSI

-240 YINTSVGRYN
+240 YVTTPIGRHN
-250 KDVLVTKIPLL
+250 KDVLINKTPLL
-261 NKGINAIVSM
+261 GKGINAVVSM

-304 KAVQEA
+304 KSIQDA
-310 KEGVIRGETIADNLE
+310 KDGIIRGENLADNLE
-325 KSRYFDPVLIQM
+325 KGGYFDPVLVQM

-359 HESEIYLNRMVS
+359 HEAEIYLNRMVS
-371 MIEPIMIVMVGIMV
+371 MIEPIMIIIVGIIA

>member
-1 MKNYKYTALM
+1 MKSYKYSALM
-11 LNGKKSRG
+11 LNGKKIKG
-19 TITAN
+19 VITAN
-24 DFNDARRKLK
+24 DFNDARKQLR
-34 EKKIRVLELKEHK
+34 EKKVRVLELKEHT
-47 ESSLFAN
+47 ERNLFT
-54 RKSSKKKLKSDTIS
+54 KKDSKKRLKADTIS

-89 SLARRSGNKILSEEI
+89 SLAQRSGNKVLSQEI
-104 MRLVNDIKSG
+104 TRIVNDIKSG
-114 STLADSMLD
+114 STLSDSMLD
-123 DKSKFPKL
+123 EKSKFPKL

-146 EVLKSMATFYEREHR
+146 EVLKSMASFYEREHR
-161 ITQKIKNASTYPV
+161 ITQKIKNASMYPI
-174 IVGIVSFAML
+174 IVGIVSFIML
-184 FIFTSFIMPQM
+184 FVFTSFIMPNM
-195 MESIVDV
+195 MQSILEV
-202 GATMP
+202 GAEMP
-207 PLSKFIMNIGMFM
+207 PISKMIMNIGMFM
-220 KTYWYIVLLVILIGI
+220 KNYWYLVLLVIIGLV
-235 LFIKK
+235 LFIKQ
-240 YINTSVGRYN
+240 YIKTPVGRHN
-250 KDVLVTKIPLL
+250 KDILINKIPLL

-291 DYIKESLNNSIAE
+291 DYIRESLNNSIAE
-304 KAVQEA
+304 KAVQKA
-310 KEGVIRGETIADNLE
+310 KEGIIRGETLADNLE
-325 KSRYFDPVLIQM
+325 ESKYFDPILIQM

-359 HESEIYLNRMVS
+359 HEADIYLNRMVS
-371 MIEPIMIVMVGIMV
+371 MIEPIMIVLVGIMV

>member
-1 MKNYKYTALM
+1 MKNYKYSALM
-11 LNGKKSRG
+11 LNGKKIKG
-19 TITAN
+19 VIAAN
-24 DFNDARRKLK
+24 DFNDARKRLR
-34 EKKIRVLELKEHK
+34 EKKVRVLELKEHTDGN
-47 ESSLFAN
+47 LFAK
-54 RKSSKKKLKSDTIS
+54 RDSKKKLKADTIS

-89 SLARRSGNKILSEEI
+89 SLAKKSGNKILSQEI
-104 MRLVNDIKSG
+104 TRIVNDIKSG
-114 STLADSMLD
+114 ATLSDSMLD
-123 DKSKFPKL
+123 EKSKFPKL

-146 EVLKSMATFYEREHR
+146 EVLKSMASFYEREHR
-161 ITQKIKNASTYPV
+161 ITQKIKNASTYPI
-174 IVGIVSFAML
+174 IVGIVSFIML
-184 FIFTSFIMPQM
+184 FVFTSFIMPNM
-195 MESIVDV
+195 MESILEV
-202 GATMP
+202 GAQMP
-207 PLSKFIMNIGMFM
+207 PISQMIMNIGMFM
-220 KTYWYIVLLVILIGI
+220 KNYWYLVLLVIIGSIILIKQY
-235 LFIKK
+235 IK
-240 YINTSVGRYN
+240 TPVGRHN
-250 KDVLVTKIPLL
+250 KDVLINKIPLL

-291 DYIKESLNNSIAE
+291 DYIRESLNNSIAE
-304 KAVQEA
+304 KSVQKA
-310 KEGVIRGETIADNLE
+310 KEGIIRGETLADNLE
-325 KSRYFDPVLIQM
+325 QSRYFDPILIQM

-359 HESEIYLNRMVS
+359 HEADIYLNRMVS
-371 MIEPIMIVMVGIMV
+371 MIEPIMIVLVGIMV

>member
-1 MKNYKYTALM
+1 MKNYKYIALM
-11 LNGKKSRG
+11 LNGKKIKG
-19 TITAN
+19 VINAN
-24 DFNDARRKLK
+24 DFNAARQKLR
-34 EKKIRVLELKEHK
+34 EKKLRVLELKEHT
-47 ESSLFAN
+47 EGTLFKK
-54 RKSSKKKLKSDTIS
+54 RESKKKIKSDTIS

-74 GIIISSGINSITGLE
+74 GIIIASGINSITGLE
-89 SLARRSGNKILSEEI
+89 SLAQRSGNKVLSEEI
-104 MRLVNDIKSG
+104 NRIVGDLKAG
-114 STLADSMLD
+114 ATLADSMLD

-146 EVLKSMATFYEREHR
+146 EVLKSMGSFYEREHR
-161 ITQKIKNASTYPV
+161 INQKIKNASTYPI
-174 IVGIVSFAML
+174 IVGIVSFLML
-184 FIFTSFIMPQM
+184 FIFTSFIMPSM
-195 MESIVDV
+195 MESIIEV
-202 GATMP
+202 GAEMP
-207 PLSKFIMNIGMFM
+207 PISQMIMKIGEFM
-220 KTYWYIVLLVILIGI
+220 KNYWYLVLLGIIGLG
-235 LFIKK
+235 LFIKQ
-240 YINTSVGRYN
+240 YIKTPIGRYN
-250 KDVLVTKIPLL
+250 KDVLVNKIPLL

-304 KAVQEA
+304 KAVQKA
-310 KEGVIRGETIADNLE
+310 KEGIIRGETLAENLDE
-325 KSRYFDPVLIQM
+325 AKYFDPVLIQM

-359 HESEIYLNRMVS
+359 HEADIYLNRMVS
-371 MIEPIMIVMVGIMV
+371 MIEPIMIILVGIIA

>member
-1 MKNYKYTALM
+1 MKNYKYSALM
-11 LNGKKSRG
+11 LNGKKVKGVIS
-19 TITAN
+19 AN
-24 DFNDARRKLK
+24 DFNDARQKLR
-34 EKKIRVLELKEHK
+34 EKKLRVLELKEHT
-47 ESSLFAN
+47 EGTLFKK
-54 RKSSKKKLKSDTIS
+54 RESKKKIKSDTIS

-74 GIIISSGINSITGLE
+74 GIIIASGINSITGLE
-89 SLARRSGNKILSEEI
+89 SLAQRSGNKVLSEEI
-104 MRLVNDIKSG
+104 NRIVSDLKAG
-114 STLADSMLD
+114 ATLADSMLD

-146 EVLKSMATFYEREHR
+146 EVLKSMGSFYEREHR
-161 ITQKIKNASTYPV
+161 INQKIKNASTYPI
-174 IVGIVSFAML
+174 IVGIVSFLML
-184 FIFTSFIMPQM
+184 FIFTSFIMPSM
-195 MESIVDV
+195 MESIIEV
-202 GATMP
+202 GAEMP
-207 PLSKFIMNIGMFM
+207 PISQMIMKIGEFM
-220 KTYWYIVLLVILIGI
+220 KNYWYLVLLGIIGLG
-235 LFIKK
+235 LFIRR
-240 YINTSVGRYN
+240 YIKTPIGRHN
-250 KDVLVTKIPLL
+250 KDVLVNKIPLL

-304 KAVQEA
+304 KAVQKA
-310 KEGVIRGETIADNLE
+310 KEGIIRGETLAENLDE
-325 KSRYFDPVLIQM
+325 AKYFDPVLIQM

-359 HESEIYLNRMVS
+359 HEADIYLNRMVA
-371 MIEPIMIVMVGIMV
+371 MIEPIMIVLVGIMV

>member
-1 MKNYKYTALM
+1 MKNYKYSALM
-11 LNGKKSRG
+11 LNGKKIKG
-19 TITAN
+19 VINAN
-24 DFNDARRKLK
+24 DFNDARQKLR
-34 EKKIRVLELKEHK
+34 EKKLRVLELKEHT
-47 ESSLFAN
+47 EGTLFKK
-54 RKSSKKKLKSDTIS
+54 RESKKKIKSDTIS

-74 GIIISSGINSITGLE
+74 GIIIASGINSITGLE
-89 SLARRSGNKILSEEI
+89 SLAQRSGNKVLSEEI
-104 MRLVNDIKSG
+104 NRIVGDLKAG
-114 STLADSMLD
+114 ATLADSMLD

-146 EVLKSMATFYEREHR
+146 EVLKSMGSFYEREHR
-161 ITQKIKNASTYPV
+161 INQKIKNASTYPI
-174 IVGIVSFAML
+174 IVGIVSFLML
-184 FIFTSFIMPQM
+184 FIFTSFIMPSM
-195 MESIVDV
+195 MESIIEV
-202 GATMP
+202 GAEMP
-207 PLSKFIMNIGMFM
+207 PISQMIMKIGEFM
-220 KTYWYIVLLVILIGI
+220 KNYWYLVLLGIIGLG
-235 LFIKK
+235 LFIRR
-240 YINTSVGRYN
+240 YIKTPIGRYN
-250 KDVLVTKIPLL
+250 KDVLVNKIPLL

-304 KAVQEA
+304 KAVQKA
-310 KEGVIRGETIADNLE
+310 KEGIIRGETLAENLDE
-325 KSRYFDPVLIQM
+325 AKYFDPVLIQM

-359 HESEIYLNRMVS
+359 HEADIYLNRMVS
-371 MIEPIMIVMVGIMV
+371 MIEPIMIVLVGIMV

>member
-1 MKNYKYTALM
+1 MKNYKYSALM
-11 LNGKKSRG
+11 LNGKKIKG
-19 TITAN
+19 VIAAN
-24 DFNDARRKLK
+24 DFNDARKRLR
-34 EKKIRVLELKEHK
+34 EKKVRVLELKEHTDGN
-47 ESSLFAN
+47 LFAK
-54 RKSSKKKLKSDTIS
+54 RDSKKKLKADTIS

-89 SLARRSGNKILSEEI
+89 SLAKKSGNKILSQEI
-104 MRLVNDIKSG
+104 TRIVNDIKSG
-114 STLADSMLD
+114 ATLSDSMLD
-123 DKSKFPKL
+123 EKSKFPKL

-146 EVLKSMATFYEREHR
+146 EVLKSMASFYEREHR
-161 ITQKIKNASTYPV
+161 ITQKIKNASTYPI
-174 IVGIVSFAML
+174 IVGIVSFIML
-184 FIFTSFIMPQM
+184 FIFTSFIMPNM
-195 MESIVDV
+195 MESILEV
-202 GATMP
+202 GAQMP
-207 PLSKFIMNIGMFM
+207 PISQMIMNIGMFM
-220 KTYWYIVLLVILIGI
+220 KNYWYLVLLVIIGLA
-235 LFIKK
+235 LFIKQ
-240 YINTSVGRYN
+240 YIKTPVGRHN
-250 KDVLVTKIPLL
+250 KDVLINKIPLL

-291 DYIKESLNNSIAE
+291 DYIRESLNNSIAE
-304 KAVQEA
+304 KAVQKA
-310 KEGVIRGETIADNLE
+310 KEGIIRGETLADNLDQS
-325 KSRYFDPVLIQM
+325 KYFDPILIQM

-359 HESEIYLNRMVS
+359 HEADIYLNRMVS
-371 MIEPIMIVMVGIMV
+371 MIEPIMIVLVGIMV

>member
-1 MKNYKYTALM
+1 MKNYKYSALM
-11 LNGKKSRG
+11 LNGKKIKG
-19 TITAN
+19 VIAAN
-24 DFNDARRKLK
+24 DFNDARKRLR
-34 EKKIRVLELKEHK
+34 EKKVRVLELKGHTDGN
-47 ESSLFAN
+47 LFAKRDSN
-54 RKSSKKKLKSDTIS
+54 KKLKADTIS

-89 SLARRSGNKILSEEI
+89 SLAKKSGNKILSQEI
-104 MRLVNDIKSG
+104 TRIVNDIKSG
-114 STLADSMLD
+114 ATLSDSMLD
-123 DKSKFPKL
+123 EKSKFPKL

-146 EVLKSMATFYEREHR
+146 EVLKSMASFYEREHR
-161 ITQKIKNASTYPV
+161 ITQKIKNASTYPI
-174 IVGIVSFAML
+174 IVGIVSFIML
-184 FIFTSFIMPQM
+184 FVFTSFIMPNM
-195 MESIVDV
+195 MESILEV
-202 GATMP
+202 GAQMP
-207 PLSKFIMNIGMFM
+207 PISQMIMNIGMFM
-220 KTYWYIVLLVILIGI
+220 KNYWYLVLLVIIGSIILIKQY
-235 LFIKK
+235 IK
-240 YINTSVGRYN
+240 TPVGRHN
-250 KDVLVTKIPLL
+250 KDVLINKIPLL

-291 DYIKESLNNSIAE
+291 DYIRESLNNSIAE
-304 KAVQEA
+304 KSVQKA
-310 KEGVIRGETIADNLE
+310 KEGIIRGETLADNLE
-325 KSRYFDPVLIQM
+325 QSRYFDPILIQM

-359 HESEIYLNRMVS
+359 HEADIYLNRMVS
-371 MIEPIMIVMVGIMV
+371 MIEPIMIVLVGIMV

>member
-1 MKNYKYTALM
+1 MKNYKYIALM
-11 LNGKKSRG
+11 LNGKKIKGVIS
-19 TITAN
+19 AN
-24 DFNDARRKLK
+24 DFNDARQKLR
-34 EKKIRVLELKEHK
+34 EKKLRVLELKEHT
-47 ESSLFAN
+47 EGTLFKK
-54 RKSSKKKLKSDTIS
+54 RESKKKIKSDTIS

-74 GIIISSGINSITGLE
+74 GIIIASGINSITGLE
-89 SLARRSGNKILSEEI
+89 SLAQRSGNKVLSEEI
-104 MRLVNDIKSG
+104 NRIVSDLKAG
-114 STLADSMLD
+114 ATLADSMLD

-146 EVLKSMATFYEREHR
+146 EVLKSMGSFYEREHR
-161 ITQKIKNASTYPV
+161 INQKIKNASTYPI
-174 IVGIVSFAML
+174 IVGIVSFLML
-184 FIFTSFIMPQM
+184 FIFTSFIMPSM
-195 MESIVDV
+195 MESIIEV
-202 GATMP
+202 GAEMP
-207 PLSKFIMNIGMFM
+207 PISQMIMKIGEFM
-220 KTYWYIVLLVILIGI
+220 KNYWYLVLLGIIGLG
-235 LFIKK
+235 LFIRR
-240 YINTSVGRYN
+240 YIKTPIGRYN
-250 KDVLVTKIPLL
+250 KDVLVNKIPLL

-304 KAVQEA
+304 KAVQKA
-310 KEGVIRGETIADNLE
+310 KEGIIRGETLAENLDE
-325 KSRYFDPVLIQM
+325 AKYFDPVLIQM

-359 HESEIYLNRMVS
+359 HEADIYLNRMVS
-371 MIEPIMIVMVGIMV
+371 MIEPIMIILVGIMA

>member
-1 MKNYKYTALM
+1 MKNYKYIALM
-11 LNGKKSRG
+11 LNGKKIKG
-19 TITAN
+19 VINAN
-24 DFNDARRKLK
+24 DFNDARQKLR
-34 EKKIRVLELKEHK
+34 EKKLRVLELKEHT
-47 ESSLFAN
+47 EGTLFKK
-54 RKSSKKKLKSDTIS
+54 RESKKKIKSDTIS

-74 GIIISSGINSITGLE
+74 GIIIASGINSITGLE
-89 SLARRSGNKILSEEI
+89 SLAQRSGNKVLSEEI
-104 MRLVNDIKSG
+104 NRIVSDLKAG
-114 STLADSMLD
+114 ATLADSMLD

-146 EVLKSMATFYEREHR
+146 EVLKSMGSFYEREHR
-161 ITQKIKNASTYPV
+161 INQKIKNASTYPI
-174 IVGIVSFAML
+174 IVGIVSFLML
-184 FIFTSFIMPQM
+184 FIFTSFIMPSM
-195 MESIVDV
+195 MESIIEV
-202 GATMP
+202 GAEMP
-207 PLSKFIMNIGMFM
+207 PISQMIMKIGEFM
-220 KTYWYIVLLVILIGI
+220 KSYWYLVLLCIIALG
-235 LFIKK
+235 LFIRR
-240 YINTSVGRYN
+240 YIKTPIGRYN
-250 KDVLVTKIPLL
+250 KDVLVNKIPLL

-304 KAVQEA
+304 KAVQKA
-310 KEGVIRGETIADNLE
+310 KEGIIRGETLAENLDE
-325 KSRYFDPVLIQM
+325 AKYFDPVLIQM

-359 HESEIYLNRMVS
+359 HEADIYLNRMVS
-371 MIEPIMIVMVGIMV
+371 MIEPIMIVLVGIMV

>member
-1 MKNYKYTALM
+1 MKNYKYSALM
-11 LNGKKSRG
+11 LNGKKVKGVIS
-19 TITAN
+19 AN
-24 DFNDARRKLK
+24 DFNDARQKLR
-34 EKKIRVLELKEHK
+34 EKKLRVLELKEHT
-47 ESSLFAN
+47 EGTLFKK
-54 RKSSKKKLKSDTIS
+54 RESKKKIKSDTIS

-74 GIIISSGINSITGLE
+74 GIIIASGINSITGLE
-89 SLARRSGNKILSEEI
+89 SLAQRSGNKVLSEEI
-104 MRLVNDIKSG
+104 NRIVSDLKAG
-114 STLADSMLD
+114 ATLADSMLD

-146 EVLKSMATFYEREHR
+146 EVLKSMGSFYEREHR
-161 ITQKIKNASTYPV
+161 INQKIKNASTYPI
-174 IVGIVSFAML
+174 IVGIVSFLML
-184 FIFTSFIMPQM
+184 FIFTSFIMPSM
-195 MESIVDV
+195 MESIIEV
-202 GATMP
+202 GAEMP
-207 PLSKFIMNIGMFM
+207 PISQMIMKIGEFM
-220 KTYWYIVLLVILIGI
+220 KNYWYLVLLGIIGLG
-235 LFIKK
+235 LFIRK
-240 YINTSVGRYN
+240 YIKTPIGRYN
-250 KDVLVTKIPLL
+250 KDVLVNKIPLL

-304 KAVQEA
+304 KAVQKA
-310 KEGVIRGETIADNLE
+310 KEGIIRGETLAENLDE
-325 KSRYFDPVLIQM
+325 AKYFDPVLIQM

-359 HESEIYLNRMVS
+359 HEADIYLNRMVS
-371 MIEPIMIVMVGIMV
+371 MIEPIMIVLVGIMV

>member
-1 MKNYKYTALM
+1 MKNYKYIAIM
-11 LNGKKSRG
+11 VNGKKTKG
-19 TITAN
+19 VITAN
-24 DFNDARRKLK
+24 DFNDARRKLR
-34 EKKIRVLELKEHK
+34 EKKLRVLDIKEHTDGN
-47 ESSLFAN
+47 LFSNKFSKN
-54 RKSSKKKLKSDTIS
+54 RLKSDAIS

-74 GIIISSGINSITGLE
+74 GIILASGINSITGLE
-89 SLARRSGNKILSEEI
+89 SLAKRSGNKLLSAEI
-104 MRLVNDIKSG
+104 IRIVNDLKSG
-114 STLADSMLD
+114 STLADSILNE
-123 DKSKFPKL
+123 KSKFPKL
-131 LSAMVATGEATGTLE
+131 LGAMVATGEATGTLE
-146 EVLKSMATFYEREHR
+146 EVFKSMGTFYEREHR
-161 ITQKIKNASTYPV
+161 INQKMKNASMYPL
-174 IVGIVSFAML
+174 IIGTTSFIML
-184 FIFTSFIMPQM
+184 FIFSSFVMPKM
-195 MESIVDV
+195 MESIIQV

-207 PLSKFIMNIGMFM
+207 PISKAIMVVGYFM
-220 KTYWYIVLLVILIGI
+220 KNYWYLVLLFIVGSI

-240 YINTSVGRYN
+240 YVKTPIGRHN
-250 KDVLVTKIPLL
+250 KDVLINKTPLL
-261 NKGINAIVSM
+261 GKGINAVVSM

-304 KAVQEA
+304 KSIQDA
-310 KEGVIRGETIADNLE
+310 KDGIIRGENLADNLE
-325 KSRYFDPVLIQM
+325 KGGYFDPVLVQM

-359 HESEIYLNRMVS
+359 HEAEIYLNRMVS
-371 MIEPIMIVMVGIMV
+371 MIEPIMIIIVGIIA

>member
-11 LNGKKSRG
+11 LNGKKTKG
-19 TITAN
+19 VITAN
-24 DFNDARRKLK
+24 DFNDARRRLK
-34 EKKIRVLELKEHK
+34 EKKIRVLEIKEHK
-47 ESSLFAN
+47 EGSLFTKKN
-54 RKSSKKKLKSDTIS
+54 SKKKLKADTVS

-89 SLARRSGNKILSEEI
+89 SLSKRSGNKILSEEI
-104 MRLVNDIKSG
+104 MRIVNDIKSG
-114 STLADSMLD
+114 STIADSMLD
-123 DKSKFPKL
+123 DKSKFPRL

-146 EVLKSMATFYEREHR
+146 DVLKSMASFYEREHR
-161 ITQKIKNASTYPV
+161 INQKIKNATTYPV
-174 IVGIVSFAML
+174 IVGIVSFIML

-202 GATMP
+202 GAEIP
-207 PLSKFIMNIGMFM
+207 PVSQIIMNIGTFM
-220 KTYWYIVLLVILIGI
+220 KTYWYLVLLVIIGGF
-235 LFIKK
+235 LLLKK
-240 YINTSVGRYN
+240 YIKTPIGRYN

-282 TGFPLLQGL
+282 TGFPLLQGM
-291 DYIKESLNNSIAE
+291 DYIKESLSNAIAE
-304 KAVQEA
+304 KSLQDA
-310 KEGVIRGETIADNLE
+310 KDGIIRGETIADNLE
-325 KSRYFDPVLIQM
+325 KRGYFDPVLIQM

-351 NQMSEFYE
+351 DQMSEFYE
-359 HESEIYLNRMVS
+359 HEAEIYLNRMVS
-371 MIEPIMIVMVGIMV
+371 MIEPIMIVLVGIMV